1 VIGSLILSA
10 LSGTLNWKNF
20 SEALMRATE
29 TSCMLAFILAG
40 AAFTSVA
47 MGFTGIPKQLAALIT
62 DWQLSASAL
71 TFVLTILY
79 IILGCFLD
87 GVSMIVLTLSVVTP
101 MIEAA
106 KIDPLWFGIYIV
118 VVVEIAAITP
128 PVGFNLFV
136 LQGLAKR
143 DIMFIAHG
151 AVPSFVA
158 LVLACVLLWYFPGLA
173 TWLPS
178 VMFRN

>member
-1 VIGSLILSA
+1 
-10 LSGTLNWKNF
+10 
-20 SEALMRATE
+20 
-29 TSCMLAFILAG
+29 
-40 AAFTSVA
+40 
-47 MGFTGIPKQLAALIT
+47 
-62 DWQLSASAL
+62 
-71 TFVLTILY
+71 VLYL
-79 IILGCFLD
+79 ILGCFLD

-118 VVVEIAAITP
+118 IVVEIATITP

-143 DIMFIAHG
+143 DIMFIAQG
-151 AVPSFVA
+151 TVPSFLA
-158 LVLACVLLWYFPGLA
+158 LVLACFLLWYFPGLA